1 MQLKRSDL
9 TGHSVR
15 HTVKTSDINKG
26 TITFESLG
34 LTDNIK
40 VGQYHKNIQFKDG
53 CGNNMGINGT
63 IEKILKTE
71 IFVNEWVDLEIIE
84 LKSK

>member
-1 MQLKRSDL
+1 MQFKKSDL
-9 TGHSVR
+9 TENVVR
-15 HTVKTSDINKG
+15 YTVKTNNIEKG
-26 TITFESLG
+26 TITFECLR

-63 IEKILKTE
+63 IEEILKTE
-71 IFVNEWVDLEIIE
+71 IFLNEWVNLEIIN
-84 LKSK
+84 

>member
-9 TGHSVR
+9 TENVVR
-15 HTVKTSDINKG
+15 YTVKTSNIEKG
-26 TITFESLG
+26 TITFECLR

-53 CGNNMGINGT
+53 CGNNMGSNGT
-63 IEKILKTE
+63 IEEILKTE
-71 IFVNEWVDLEIIE
+71 IFVNEWVNLEIIN
-84 LKSK
+84 